1 MTSSHPDGAP
11 SRRLVLMG
19 QGYVGLPVAMRA
31 VARGYSVVGFDVD
44 EVRVKR
50 LNAGESYVEDIS
62 DEVLQEALASGRYRA
77 TTRERDCAGFDVAVI
92 TVPTPLRDGV
102 PDLSYIEASARTLGR
117 YLRPGA
123 TVVLEST
130 TYPGTTEELVQ
141 PMSRRPA
148 RPQTTKRARVPPGAA
163 QPDDRPERIGTNGT
177 SRSGTG
183 CVTDRVA
190 SQSKT

>member
-1 MTSSHPDGAP
+1 MRHDRVAFTLQTMTSSDQ
-11 SRRLVLMG
+11 RLVLMG

-44 EVRVKR
+44 ESRVKR
-50 LNAGESYVEDIS
+50 LNAGECYGADTP
-62 DEVLQEALASGRYRA
+62 DEVLQQALPTGRYRA

-141 PMSRRPA
+141 PILEEMS
-148 RPQTTKRARVPPGAA
+148 GLLGG
-163 QPDDRPERIGTNGT
+163 PD
-177 SRSGTG
+177 
-183 CVTDRVA
+183 
-190 SQSKT
+190 